1 MSRPRPA
8 GVIAPSPPLPGAPVS
23 AGLACVARRPDEAE
37 ICEGN
42 LAENPLFVLSNK
54 DARPKDK
61 ADYVKV
67 IPLGTIIAGN
77 RAIERAIKLHASTE
91 YGYPTTFAYRV
102 LLAIIELAR
111 REGFQSPA
119 VRTSRHQLAR
129 MLGYAA
135 PGKLVYADIENAC
148 NALASLYIQFRGTWY
163 DRQTKASWQNR
174 DGVHLLERVQFRD
187 ERQPFLPGL
196 EASESGTI
204 TLGQALYASL
214 RAGYFNGVDLQYLNA
229 LKSSSL
235 AQMLYAYLTKK
246 DQATR
251 VLTRSLKE
259 LGMRFA
265 LRKRAPSALY
275 DAFAAALDLLS
286 KPLSTGDGPPR
297 RFLESWWCGQDRDQV
312 TVVFFRDAQGAR
324 AALPAPPLSV
334 G

>member
-1 MSRPRPA
+1 MRRPRSAAVAA
-8 GVIAPSPPLPGAPVS
+8 GGLSPLHS
-23 AGLACVARRPDEAE
+23 ARRPVEAE
-37 ICEGN
+37 ISEGN
-42 LAENPLFVLSNK
+42 LVENPLFVLSNK

-91 YGYPTTFAYRV
+91 YGYPTTFAYRI

-111 REGFQSPA
+111 RHGFQSPT

-129 MLGYAA
+129 MLGYSA

-148 NALASLYIQFRGTWY
+148 NALASVYIQFRGTWY
-163 DRQTKASWQNR
+163 DRATKASWQNR

-187 ERQPFLPGL
+187 ERQPALPGL
-196 EASESGTI
+196 EGTESGTI

-214 RAGYFNGVDLQYLNA
+214 RAGYFNGVDLKYLNA
-229 LKSSSL
+229 LKGSAL

-246 DQATR
+246 DQGTR
-251 VLTRSLKE
+251 VLTRSLQE
-259 LGMRFA
+259 LGLRFA

-275 DAFAAALDLLS
+275 DAFAGALDLLCT
-286 KPLSTGDGPPR
+286 PLAASDGAPR
-297 RFLESWWCGQDRDQV
+297 RFLESWSYDRDRGQI
-312 TVVFFRDAQGAR
+312 TVVFFQGADAQPPAGLAPVVPPSP
-324 AALPAPPLSV
+324 AA